1 MRPALRTGLALLCFA
16 LASGRS
22 WGQQEVFNAAKD
34 GSGYRLTNKTDDKVK
49 APAGYVGDTDKS
61 TQTYTGYTP
70 PTAGRVVFMK
80 MTMGNQIK
88 ICPKADGTS
97 EGEGEFSFSLRY
109 SDDQGNVG
117 QMTMDAKAKYK
128 GKVGDD
134 ALLDGPVKA
143 DIDYTFSQS
152 GSFPDQSGTI
162 FSPPAMNVQQH
173 VTMDVTVMPGMDVM
187 PGLSGAAVSDVLQDK
202 ISNAFDAAYAVAF
215 WGGVYYGV
223 AETMWT
229 QGEAGCVQVV
239 FDPPSH
245 TVNPPPGT
253 QVKVKAQVMARD
265 GEITKA
271 QLGNVQAYAGSDVS
285 PGGGFSDVGTPMTFT
300 YTAPIDKPAYPSK
313 PGFAVDVVSRA
324 GVAKNKGS
332 GVWEAGLGKDWSGTM
347 SCRLEAWGDGGSNP
361 PWGYSF
367 NSAVGQITIN
377 VVDGVG
383 TLVGYGEGK
392 HEAES
397 RQGVWD
403 GTTKLISR
411 TSSEGS
417 ASGVLLTKIRI
428 DIDKES
434 GKYSVDL
441 DASSLIVGKEHWM
454 DCGPDGCKEGD
465 RDFPVNAGGCRGSGD
480 LSDPNHVQ
488 GSWSDLKSNVGSS
501 GKGKL
506 LETITWNFV
515 RQGATK

>member
-1 MRPALRTGLALLCFA
+1 MRRVFRAVLAAICFVVFS
-16 LASGRS
+16 LAS

-34 GSGYRLTNKTDDKVK
+34 GSGYWLTNKTDNKVK

-70 PTAGRVVFMK
+70 PTAGRVFLMK
-80 MTMGNQIK
+80 MTLGNQIK

-97 EGEGEFSFSLRY
+97 EGEGEFSFSLKY
-109 SDDQGNVG
+109 SDEQGNAG

-143 DIDYTFSQS
+143 DIGYTFSQS
-152 GSFPDQSGTI
+152 GSFPDKSGAI
-162 FSPPAMNVQQH
+162 FSPPAINVQQH
-173 VTMDVTVMPGMDVM
+173 VTMDVTVMSGMDVM
-187 PGLSGAAVSDVLQDK
+187 PGLSGAAVSDAMQDK

-229 QGEAGCVQVV
+229 QGGCVQVA

-253 QVKVKAQVMARD
+253 QVKVKAQVKSKD

-271 QLGNVQAYAGSDVS
+271 QIGNVRAFAGSSVD
-285 PGGGFSDVGTPMTFT
+285 PGAGVSDVGTPMTFT
-300 YTAPIDKPAYPSK
+300 YTAPTQKSTSELE
-313 PGFAVDVVSRA
+313 PGFEVDVLSRA
-324 GVAKNKGS
+324 GATNSRNPGD
-332 GVWEAGLGKDWSGTM
+332 WRAGLGKDWSGTM
-347 SCRLEAWGDGGSNP
+347 SCRLESWGDEGGNP
-361 PWGYSF
+361 PFGYVS
-367 NSAVGQITIN
+367 NSAVGQITID

-383 TLVGYGEGK
+383 TLSGYA
-392 HEAES
+392 EANSAQES

-403 GTTKLISR
+403 GTTKLINRS
-411 TSSEGS
+411 SSEGS
-417 ASGVLLTKIRI
+417 ASGASRATIQI

-434 GKYSVDL
+434 GKYSI
-441 DASSLIVGKEHWM
+441 SWNGGSLIVGKEHWV
-454 DCGPDGCKEGD
+454 DCGPDSCKEGD
-465 RDFPVNAGGCRGSGD
+465 RDFPVNAGQCGGSGD

-488 GSWSDLKSNVGSS
+488 GSWSDLKSNVGST
-501 GKGKL
+501 GKGKQL
-506 LETITWNFV
+506 QTINWNFA

>member
-1 MRPALRTGLALLCFA
+1 MSRAFRAVLAAVCFGVF
-16 LASGRS
+16 SVPS
-22 WGQQEVFNAAKD
+22 WGQREVFVPGKD
-34 GSGYRLTNKTDDKVK
+34 ATGYWLTKTDAKVK
-49 APAGYVGDTDKS
+49 APDGYVGETDKP

-70 PTAGRVVFMK
+70 PTAGKVFVMK

-109 SDDQGNVG
+109 SDEQGNVG

-152 GSFPDQSGTI
+152 GSFPDKSGAV
-162 FSPPAMNVQQH
+162 FSPPALNVQQH
-173 VTMDVTVMPGMDVM
+173 VTMDITVLPSGGVVS
-187 PGLSGAAVSDVLQDK
+187 GLGGFAVGDPLQDK
-202 ISNAFDAAYAVAF
+202 ISNAFDAAIAVAY
-215 WGGVYYGV
+215 WGGHYYGE

-229 QGEAGCVQVV
+229 QGEAGCVQVA

-253 QVKVKAQVMARD
+253 QVKVKAQVKSKD

-271 QLGNVQAYAGSDVS
+271 QLVNARAFAGSSVD
-285 PGGGFSDVGTPMTFT
+285 PGAGVSDVGTPMTFT
-300 YTAPIDKPAYPSK
+300 YTAPIDKPAGLKPS
-313 PGFAVDVVSRA
+313 FDVDVVSRA
-324 GVAKNKGS
+324 GVAKGKLAGD
-332 GVWEAGLGKDWSGTM
+332 WEAGLGKDWSGTM
-347 SCRLEAWGDGGSNP
+347 SCRLESWGDEGGKPPFGYVSNS
-361 PWGYSF
+361 GV
-367 NSAVGQITIN
+367 AQITMN

-383 TLVGYGEGK
+383 TLVGYAEHK
-392 HEAES
+392 SAAEA

-403 GTTKLISR
+403 GTTKLSYR
-411 TSSEGS
+411 SSSEGS
-417 ASGVLLTKIRI
+417 ASGASRTKIQI

-434 GKYSVDL
+434 GKYSISW
-441 DASSLIVGKEHWM
+441 DAASIIVGKEHWV
-454 DCGPDGCKEGD
+454 DCGPDSCKEGD
-465 RDFPVNAGGCRGSGD
+465 RDFPVNAGACGGSGD

-488 GSWSDLKSNVGSS
+488 GSWSDLRSNVGST

-506 LETITWNFV
+506 LQTINWNFA